1 MVVCQ
6 GAKCKKNNFFY
17 AWQNF
22 SGGLPPAES
31 VNKKN
36 SPKGVITS
44 VFKMGSQTQLPRSEF
59 SSDSIRI
66 VLTEILFTLLVAGFA
81 QHACLD

>member
-1 MVVCQ
+1 MLDKIFQ
-6 GAKCKKNNFFY
+6 GAAPRRIC
-17 AWQNF
+17 QQ
-22 SGGLPPAES
+22 
-31 VNKKN
+31 KN

-81 QHACLD
+81 QYACLD

>member
-1 MVVCQ
+1 MLDKIFWGAAPRRICQ
-6 GAKCKKNNFFY
+6 
-17 AWQNF
+17 Q
-22 SGGLPPAES
+22 
-31 VNKKN
+31 KN

-44 VFKMGSQTQLPRSEF
+44 VFNMGFTNYARSEF

-81 QHACLD
+81 QYACLD